1 MSEPRGRANQRLRFG
16 TRGSGLALAQ
26 TDRVMAVFA
35 TRYPGVTLERIVIR
49 TDGDIDKT
57 SPLSAIGGRG
67 VFTSALEE
75 ALRRE
80 TIDAAVHSAKDL
92 PSEIAADLELIAF
105 PERADPRDVLV
116 SRHGAGLAQL
126 PERPVIGTSSRRRAV
141 QVLAV
146 RPDAR
151 IVDLRGNVDTRLR
164 KALETELDGVILAAA
179 GVERMGWAERITEYL
194 PLDRFIPSPGQG
206 ALAVETRRDA
216 GSPVLQL
223 AALDD
228 PSVSSLVRVERAF
241 LRGIGGG
248 CTTPVGANAVL
259 ESGRIRLR
267 CMLASE
273 DGARIVWADE
283 LLGLADAETAAAELA
298 RRLLGEIGPLFGSR
312 IAHDR
317 TLPLAGLK
325 ILVTR
330 PRDQADEL
338 MDALRRAGAEPV
350 SAPTIRIAPASD
362 PAALDEAVRRLVGGA
377 FEWVVFTSA
386 NAVDAV
392 GDCIE
397 EIGDG
402 AGIAEQCKVAA
413 VGAATAARLTARGIR
428 VDVVPDQFDGAA
440 VLATLR
446 SVGVDG
452 ARVLLP
458 FGNLAGT
465 ELEDGLRTAGAEV
478 ERIEAYRTVPETEL
492 DPAVRAQI
500 ESRAIDV
507 ALFASPS
514 SVRNLAALLGG
525 DSAALLG
532 SAVACVGPVTA
543 AAAREHGLRVD
554 VVADTATSAGLVEAL
569 IAKRD
574 RIDAARTALGQTTVG
589 VREE

>member
-1 MSEPRGRANQRLRFG
+1 MSEPQGRASQRLRFG

-26 TDRVMAVFA
+26 TERVMAAFA
-35 TRYPGVTLERIVIR
+35 VRHPAVTLERVVIR
-49 TDGDIDKT
+49 TDGDVDKT

-75 ALRRE
+75 ALRRG

-92 PSEIAADLELIAF
+92 PSEIADDLELIAF

-116 SRHGAGLAQL
+116 SRHGVELAQL

-141 QVLAV
+141 QVLAA

-179 GVERMGWAERITEYL
+179 GVARMGWKERITEYL

-216 GSPVLQL
+216 GSPVSKL
-223 AALDD
+223 ADLDD
-228 PSVSSLVRVERAF
+228 SRVSSLVRMERAF

-248 CTTPVGANAVL
+248 CTTPVGAHAVL
-259 ESGRIRLR
+259 EAGRIRLR

-283 LLGLADAETAAAELA
+283 SMSAANAETAAAELA
-298 RRLLGEIGPLFGSR
+298 RRLLGEVGPTFGSR

-330 PRDQADEL
+330 ARDHADDL

-350 SAPTIRIAPASD
+350 LAPTIRIAPASD
-362 PAALDEAVRRLVGGA
+362 PAALDEAVRRLIGGA

-392 GDCIE
+392 SDRIDE
-397 EIGDG
+397 AG
-402 AGIAEQCKVAA
+402 AGSGIAEPCKVAA
-413 VGAATAARLTARGIR
+413 IGAATAARLTARGMR
-428 VDVVPDQFDGAA
+428 VDVVPKRFDGAA

-446 SVGVDG
+446 AVGVDG

-458 FGNLAGT
+458 LGNLAGT
-465 ELEDGLRTAGAEV
+465 ELEDGLRTAGADV
-478 ERIEAYRTVPETEL
+478 ERVEAYRTVPETEL
-492 DPAVRAQI
+492 NPEVREQI
-500 ESRAIDV
+500 AAGAIDV

-514 SVRNLAALLGG
+514 SVRNLAAMLGG
-525 DSAALLG
+525 DSVVLLG

-554 VVADTATSAGLVEAL
+554 VVADIATSAGLVAAL

-574 RIDAARTALGQTTVG
+574 HIDSARAAAVQTTVG
-589 VREE
+589 LREE